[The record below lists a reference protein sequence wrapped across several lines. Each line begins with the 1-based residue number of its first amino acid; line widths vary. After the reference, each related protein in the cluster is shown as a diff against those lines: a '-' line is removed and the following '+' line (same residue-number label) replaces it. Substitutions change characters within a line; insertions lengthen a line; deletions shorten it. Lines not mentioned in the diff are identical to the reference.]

1 MYVSPIFIYSVHLLC
16 QNYNANVYPVKTT
29 RTGNCGVPA
38 ITQIKPDKQ
47 SRQEVLRAYC
57 PNINTVRLTQ
67 GQTQED
73 YVSSESIFPSFPS
86 KVVPNFRAAKLVT
99 INLKL
104 GNLLR

>member
-1 MYVSPIFIYSVHLLC
+1 MKGSRLLYFSYIYLQCEFALPKLS
-16 QNYNANVYPVKTT
+16 K
-29 RTGNCGVPA
+29 
-38 ITQIKPDKQ
+38 TQIKLDKKT
-47 SRQEVLRAYC
+47 RQEVLRAYC
-57 PNINTVRLTQ
+57 PNMNTVAHLVRLTQ

-104 GNLLR
+104 GNLLL